1 MTLQEEIYAQGFI
14 DKCADA
20 VGASPEALVKECA
33 EAGLIKEGFTAIELA
48 IALAGILGLGYGGK
62 KLYDYATKPKEP
74 PVSPVRRVLG
84 QLGQKA
90 TGAVE
95 GIKGLF
101 TGAKEGEAMESVA
114 QGFIKRCAELGVNP
128 EELVKRAVLTPLTPE
143 ELKLRQEADLAEDLR
158 AEEKYRLGP
167 LKTLLLGT
175 GIGAVGG
182 AGVGA
187 RAGANVPG
195 SAVLGAGAGATI
207 ASLIVLLK
215 KLLSKGG
222 EKEGEAMESLAR
234 GFAEKCAELGV
245 DPEEL
250 AKWAQGR
257 AYNPSVAAATK
268 AKARQVGPGRLA
280 ATGVGG
286 ALIADKLKPSPKAG
300 PAGGTMMAPAGAGKG
315 RAFDPE
321 LASKTKTKALGAGA
335 GSTLTSLG
343 GGGLIGSLAQR
354 LRSGLTSAP

>member
-74 PVSPVRRVLG
+74 PVSPVRRILG

-101 TGAKEGEAMESVA
+101 TGA
-114 QGFIKRCAELGVNP
+114 
-128 EELVKRAVLTPLTPE
+128 
-143 ELKLRQEADLAEDLR
+143 
-158 AEEKYRLGP
+158 
-167 LKTLLLGT
+167 
-175 GIGAVGG
+175 
-182 AGVGA
+182 
-187 RAGANVPG
+187 
-195 SAVLGAGAGATI
+195 
-207 ASLIVLLK
+207 
-215 KLLSKGG
+215 
-222 EKEGEAMESLAR
+222 KEGEAMESLAR

-343 GGGLIGSLAQR
+343 GGGGLIGSLAQR